1 MQRQRKNS
9 TGREQALE
17 VQRTEK
23 TSGVLGIQEGWC
35 GWSRR
40 SERKYQVGVSKSQM
54 VCSSTQIAVFC
65 KRWLAYSLQYDIT
78 EENPGCARSSLSF

>member
-1 MQRQRKNS
+1 MKTVIDHTKRETQWKGDLNSMQRQRKNS

-17 VQRTEK
+17 VQRKEK

-40 SERKYQVGVSKSQM
+40 SERKYQIGVIKRQM
-54 VCSSTQIAVFC
+54 VCGSTQIN
-65 KRWLAYSLQYDIT
+65 SILQM
-78 EENPGCARSSLSF
+78 LVQ